1 MISDKLQKLNKP
13 AIGLGLGLV
22 FPLITFLI
30 MFAVNAIPSFSAY
43 IQHLKNTHALLPVM
57 SLCVL
62 PNLILFFIFK
72 KLNYWYAIK
81 GVVISV
87 FLYTV
92 AVVVLKFA

>member
-1 MISDKLQKLNKP
+1 MLTEKLEKLNKP
-13 AIGLGLGLV
+13 VIGLALGLV
-22 FPLITFLI
+22 LPLITFLI
-30 MFAVNAIPSFSAY
+30 MFAVNSTPSLSAF
-43 IQHLKNTHALLPVM
+43 ILNLKNTNALLPTL

-72 KLNYWYAIK
+72 KLNHWYAIK